1 MKISEKELKQIIVE
15 ALQEGELDEGIM
27 DKLRGIKGGI
37 KSVGGLAKDTAKAAG
52 SKVAGAYGKGSYE
65 DTKKSTIASARAD
78 LGKLSDAAGKYEKD
92 EKFLKTLE
100 DAVTALDNLEPD
112 RVATPTLDAV
122 DTSASQSRIAARREK
137 AAADAAEK
145 EKADADTTDSA
156 GEEAATD
163 DSAGEEA
170 AGEEA
175 AGGEAAAEEPA
186 AAAEEPAAAAEEKP
200 QINVFRGKGGKGVQ
214 SQMAKAGVK
223 GKDMSRIMKGLK
235 GDLTGAGFDVLEEA
249 SRREISLEKT
259 LKAIDQI
266 ADPAQKEAA
275 KKIIVKLL
283 KKNKVKVSDA
293 RLKKAAPAQEPAA
306 AKEPAAGEEYP
317 EGHKMAGFTKPKRV
331 EPKAETPE
339 QKKKRQEDEM
349 WAERGLNEGQIS
361 RFAKL
366 AGLL

>member
-1 MKISEKELKQIIVE
+1 MKISEAELKQIIVE
-15 ALQEGELDEGIM
+15 ALQEEDLDEGIM
-27 DKLRGIKGGI
+27 DKIRGMA
-37 KSVGGLAKDTAKAAG
+37 GGLKGVGSAATSAAKDAAG
-52 SKVAGAYGKGSYE
+52 KVGAAYGKGSYE
-65 DTKKSTIASARAD
+65 ATKESALKDLISTLQTLKSAAD
-78 LGKLSDAAGKYEKD
+78 KHEEDEDFKEALHQATDALRK
-92 EKFLKTLE
+92 LE
-100 DAVTALDNLEPD
+100 DVSVKDPRLPD
-112 RVATPTLDAV
+112 APADPEIDAKIDKDV
-122 DTSASQSRIAARREK
+122 KAAKAKEK
-137 AAADAAEK
+137 AA
-145 EKADADTTDSA
+145 KADDDGMDLSPYADDP
-156 GEEAATD
+156 AAAD
-163 DSAGEEA
+163 EP
-170 AGEEA
+170 
-175 AGGEAAAEEPA
+175 AAEEPA
-186 AAAEEPAAAAEEKP
+186 AAAADDTGGEEAAEDPAAAEEKP

-214 SQMAKAGVK
+214 SQMAKAGIK

-293 RLKKAAPAQEPAA
+293 RLKKAAPAQEPAS
-306 AKEPAAGEEYP
+306 AKEPAKGEEYP

-331 EPKAETPE
+331 EPKAETPD
-339 QKKKRQEDEM
+339 QKKKREEDEM
-349 WAERGLNEGQIS
+349 WADRGLNEGQIS